1 MAVTTKVML
10 FAGGLL
16 MLAAGTASAAA
27 VEVKVPFPF
36 VVQGQTM
43 PAGQNRVESETMDP
57 SILLIRGENGTKAGK
72 FVVTRTAAGHDPAGD
87 TPSLT
92 FNRFRTRTGWSA
104 SGNRCDR
111 DKRFR
116 FHGKGESSHA

>member
-10 FAGGLL
+10 FAAGLV

-43 PAGQNRVESETMDP
+43 PAGQYRVESETTDP
-57 SILLIRGENGTKAGK
+57 SILLIRGEKGTKPGM

-87 TPSLT
+87 TPALT
-92 FNRFRTRTGWSA
+92 FDRFENTYRLVSVW
-104 SGNRCDR
+104 
-111 DKRFR
+111 
-116 FHGKGESSHA
+116 ESMRQGQEIPVSR

>member
-1 MAVTTKVML
+1 MAVTTKVMV
-10 FAGGLL
+10 FAAGLV

-43 PAGQNRVESETMDP
+43 PAGQYRVESETTDP
-57 SILLIRGENGTKAGK
+57 SILLIRGENGTKAEM

-92 FNRFRTRTGWSA
+92 FNG
-104 SGNRCDR
+104 
-111 DKRFR
+111 
-116 FHGKGESSHA
+116 

>member
-10 FAGGLL
+10 FAAGLV

-43 PAGQNRVESETMDP
+43 PAGQDRVESETTDP
-57 SILLIRGENGTKAGK
+57 SILLIRGEKRNQ
-72 FVVTRTAAGHDPAGD
+72 TRDVRRD
-87 TPSLT
+87 E
-92 FNRFRTRTGWSA
+92 
-104 SGNRCDR
+104 DR
-111 DKRFR
+111 GRSR
-116 FHGKGESSHA
+116 PRR

>member
-10 FAGGLL
+10 FAAGLV

-43 PAGQNRVESETMDP
+43 PAGQYRVESETTDP

-72 FVVTRTAAGHDPAGD
+72 FVVTRTAVGHDPAGD

-92 FNRFRTRTGWSA
+92 FSLYENQYRLVSVWESTRQGQEIPVS
-104 SGNRCDR
+104 R
-111 DKRFR
+111 
-116 FHGKGESSHA
+116 